1 MEWVGRDGD
10 RVRVWTH
17 PAIPGAE
24 LMRAH
29 FRTHEYGRHSHDRFA
44 VGVVEYGV
52 EHLGCRSGEVL
63 AGPGSLVLLE
73 PGEVHAG
80 RGARAGAWGYRVVY
94 LPAPVAAELAGG
106 VAGGPGFRQRIVA
119 ADGELAGALLGAHRV
134 AQRADPLEASVRMEA
149 ALARVL
155 RRYGSRGRAGRPG
168 SARPV
173 AGRRAVER
181 AVEVLVERMV
191 APPSLGEL
199 AAEVG
204 VGRFALV
211 RAFNAVHGL
220 PPYAVLAQLRVRRA
234 ARLLAAGAAPAAAAA
249 ATGFTDQA
257 HLSRHFHRVVGL
269 PPGAYRR
276 AHGWPQRRT
285 SQHRGRRLRSGG

>member
-1 MEWVGRDGD
+1 VEWVGPSGE
-10 RVRVWTH
+10 RVRYWTH
-17 PAIPGAE
+17 PAIPGAD
-24 LMRAH
+24 LMRAR
-29 FRTHEYGRHSHDRFA
+29 FRGHEFGRHSHDRFA
-44 VGVVEYGV
+44 LGVVEYGT
-52 EHLGCRSGEVL
+52 ENLGCRRGAVL

-80 RGARAGAWGYRVVY
+80 RGERAVPWGYRVVY
-94 LPAPVAAELAGG
+94 LPAPVAGRLAGAPAGG
-106 VAGGPGFRQRIVA
+106 VVGFPERVVV
-119 ADGELAGALLGAHRV
+119 DGELAAALLGAHRA
-134 AQRADPLEASVRMEA
+134 AQRADALEASVRMEG

-155 RRYGSRGRAGRPG
+155 RRYGSPGRAGRPG
-168 SARPV
+168 PARPV

-181 AVEVLVERMV
+181 AVEVLAERMV

-199 AAEVG
+199 AAEVE

-211 RAFNAVHGL
+211 RAFNAVYGL

-234 ARLLAAGAAPAAAAA
+234 ARLLAAGVPPAAAAA
-249 ATGFTDQA
+249 VTGFTDQA

-269 PPGAYRR
+269 PPGAFRR

-285 SQHRGRRLRSGG
+285 SQPGGRRLRSGG